1 MLALILAGHNG
12 FKLMSFINP
21 ELPGH
26 SRIVMMVKEKW
37 QQFETKASRTMTD
50 SIENISLDQIFAKSA
65 PASRK
70 QEIEILKPKPRPVKT
85 KKIKVKLPSLTGI
98 LRISDARGNVR
109 SLAVI
114 EGKNLAEGDRV
125 KKFVVKKIRKDGIVL
140 ARGGASWFVPA
151 PKVQFSLDQGG

>member
-37 QQFETKASRTMTD
+37 QQLETKASRTMTA
-50 SIENISLDQIFAKSA
+50 SLGNISLDQIFVRSA

-70 QEIEILKPKPRPVKT
+70 QEIEILKPKPRPVKA

-98 LRISDARGNVR
+98 LQISDARGNVR

-125 KKFVVKKIRKDGIVL
+125 KKFVVIKIRKDGIVL
-140 ARGGASWFVPA
+140 ARGGVSWFVPA